1 MEQIEFENHIE
12 KIKHRVEEGDYKTA
26 AKIADKI
33 DWENVE
39 DVNLLVYVAAI
50 YDNINDYM
58 SAKAILE
65 YAYSIAPIKNR
76 LYFALCSINI
86 KMREL
91 KAARDYFVDF
101 CMSFPND
108 PRKHLLKYYFLKAK
122 GADIDQQIRLLK
134 DYTDEEKE
142 EDMLYE
148 LALLY
153 DKIENKEKV
162 IETCN
167 FIIDF
172 FGVKING
179 YGKDALLLKKKW
191 TELNE
196 YEKNLL
202 FDAEYNMRL
211 KEPSSINYGLGEDD
225 RVASIKKEEVVEKQE
240 THRQLEDEL
249 QTKQEPIE
257 KIKREDHVIEE
268 KGENVV
274 NIEEAN
280 KQTDPM
286 VTYSPDEESYQPN
299 KKEMAF
305 LNVGEEEK
313 KKKLRELIKKLKEE
327 ANNEESKNKQEQDH
341 SGEHMMS
348 SQGGEENTSDINH
361 SGINRTGERLRSP
374 EAENEQ
380 ASEQNRTGERLRSP
394 QGEDDEPKI
403 RVAENIYEQ
412 HKEEEEL
419 KKELKKLYTE
429 ELGLK
434 PYRKQSFELLRRFKN
449 MTKDYKLHMIIEAN
463 SKEEAMDIAK
473 SELKY
478 IHRQLGDEKKAV
490 KISAYNINDNG
501 FDYYLQKLGNRDI
514 VIESAGRLID
524 KVIDDIEEFILNKRN
539 KNIVVLT
546 DVINNFDKLVDR
558 RQTFIER
565 FDIYSVLSEKEKP
578 KEERI
583 IKETKNNDKDDHQ
596 DYDKSNLYKRYDDE
610 AKGMKLMTREE
621 YEKNKKE
628 NENNTENKWSE
639 IENSLDES
647 KKQILSE
654 EEKEKL
660 KQELREELK
669 QEEKRRE
676 EQSSIKVVKNEDLI
690 EKVMEQRKEAK
701 NNPIKIKKDE
711 MSEDDFVEFCKSY
724 AKSID
729 CVLQGKTI
737 PVLYECIED
746 MKEAGIDLTEENAI
760 NLIEDAADRAEK
772 PKLFSK
778 PKYDKEGCL
787 ILSEEHF
794 L

>member
-33 DWENVE
+33 DWENV
-39 DVNLLVYVAAI
+39 DDINLLVYVAAI

-225 RVASIKKEEVVEKQE
+225 RVASIKKEEVVEKEE
-240 THRQLEDEL
+240 THRKLEDEL
-249 QTKQEPIE
+249 QAKQEPIE
-257 KIKREDHVIEE
+257 KIKREELVIEE

-280 KQTDPM
+280 KQIDPI

-305 LNVGEEEK
+305 LNDGEEEK

-327 ANNEESKNKQEQDH
+327 ANAEEEKK
-341 SGEHMMS
+341 
-348 SQGGEENTSDINH
+348 EEEKTFDV
-361 SGINRTGERLRSP
+361 
-374 EAENEQ
+374 
-380 ASEQNRTGERLRSP
+380 NRTGERLRSP
-394 QGEDDEPKI
+394 QGEDEEPKI

-419 KKELKKLYTE
+419 KKELKKLYKE

-478 IHRQLGDEKKAV
+478 IHRQLGEEKKAV

-583 IKETKNNDKDDHQ
+583 NKETKNNDKDDHQ

-610 AKGMKLMTREE
+610 AMGMRVMTQEE

-676 EQSSIKVVKNEDLI
+676 EKSSVKVVKNEDLI

-701 NNPIKIKKDE
+701 KNPIKIKKDE

>member
-39 DVNLLVYVAAI
+39 DVNLLMYVAAI

-91 KAARDYFVDF
+91 KAARDFFVDF
-101 CMSFPND
+101 CMSFPDD

-179 YGKDALLLKKKW
+179 YGKDALLLKRKW

-202 FDAEYNMRL
+202 FDAEYNMRV
-211 KEPSSINYGLGEDD
+211 KEPSNINYGLGEDD
-225 RVASIKKEEVVEKQE
+225 RIAPIKREEIDISEE
-240 THRQLEDEL
+240 THRQLEEEL
-249 QTKQEPIE
+249 QAKQEPIE
-257 KIKREDHVIEE
+257 VIKREEQVIDKPED
-268 KGENVV
+268 NVV
-274 NIEEAN
+274 NIEEVNRPA
-280 KQTDPM
+280 DPI
-286 VTYSPDEESYQPN
+286 VTYSPDEDSYQAN

-305 LNVGEEEK
+305 LNDGEEEK
-313 KKKLRELIKKLKEE
+313 KKKLRELIKKLK
-327 ANNEESKNKQEQDH
+327 AESNLE
-341 SGEHMMS
+341 
-348 SQGGEENTSDINH
+348 EENNIIIENVSEKEKVIEEEVKEETQK
-361 SGINRTGERLRSP
+361 
-374 EAENEQ
+374 EAQEKVTEEVNEKEVEEKKE
-380 ASEQNRTGERLRSP
+380 SEDAAVKE
-394 QGEDDEPKI
+394 KI

-419 KKELKKLYTE
+419 KRELNKLYKE
-429 ELGLK
+429 GLGLK

-478 IHRQLGDEKKAV
+478 INRQLGEEKKAV

-558 RQTFIER
+558 RATFIER
-565 FDIYSVLSEKEKP
+565 FDIYSVLSEKERP

-583 IKETKNNDKDDHQ
+583 IKQEDQINKEEKTIKERQ
-596 DYDKSNLYKRYDDE
+596 D
-610 AKGMKLMTREE
+610 
-621 YEKNKKE
+621 
-628 NENNTENKWSE
+628 NTESAENKWSQ
-639 IENSLDES
+639 IESSMDES
-647 KKQILSE
+647 KKHILSE
-654 EEKEKL
+654 EEKEKI
-660 KQELREELK
+660 KREIK
-669 QEEKRRE
+669 QEEKRKE

-690 EKVMEQRKEAK
+690 EKVMEQRKEAR
-701 NNPIKIKKDE
+701 NNLIKIKKDE
-711 MSEDDFVEFCKSY
+711 MSEDDFVEFCKKY

-760 NLIEDAADRAEK
+760 NLIEDAADRAER

>member
-39 DVNLLVYVAAI
+39 DINLLVYVAAI

-257 KIKREDHVIEE
+257 KIKREDQVIEE

-327 ANNEESKNKQEQDH
+327 AKNEESKNKQEQDH
-341 SGEHMMS
+341 SSEHVMSPQGEDENTSDINRAGEHMMS
-348 SQGGEENTSDINH
+348 SQGEEENTSDINH
-361 SGINRTGERLRSP
+361 TGEC
-374 EAENEQ
+374 
-380 ASEQNRTGERLRSP
+380 LRSP

-676 EQSSIKVVKNEDLI
+676 EQSSVKVVKNEDLI

-701 NNPIKIKKDE
+701 KNPIKIKKDE

>member
-26 AKIADKI
+26 AKIADRI

-257 KIKREDHVIEE
+257 KIKREDQVIEE

-327 ANNEESKNKQEQDH
+327 AKNEESKNKQEQDH
-341 SGEHMMS
+341 SGEHVMS
-348 SQGGEENTSDINH
+348 SQGEEENTSDINH
-361 SGINRTGERLRSP
+361 SGEHMMSPQGEDEKMSDINRTGERM
-374 EAENEQ
+374 
-380 ASEQNRTGERLRSP
+380 RSP
-394 QGEDDEPKI
+394 QGEEDEPKI

-610 AKGMKLMTREE
+610 AKGMKLMTQEE

-676 EQSSIKVVKNEDLI
+676 EQSSVKVVKNEDLI

-701 NNPIKIKKDE
+701 KNPIKIKKDE